1 MKKLPEAEV
10 PKKELPKEKKTAPK
24 KRGPKP
30 KEPENMLPRETERAM
45 ERQQI
50 ADLQEIIHD
59 LRLGLEEETAKRY
72 KAERA
77 LLRMTVEKY
86 GGE

>member
-1 MKKLPEAEV
+1 
-10 PKKELPKEKKTAPK
+10 
-24 KRGPKP
+24 
-30 KEPENMLPRETERAM
+30 MLPRETERAM

-50 ADLQEIIHD
+50 ADLQEIIRD
-59 LRLGLEEETAKRY
+59 LRLELAEEATKRY

-77 LLRMTVEKY
+77 LLRLTMEKY